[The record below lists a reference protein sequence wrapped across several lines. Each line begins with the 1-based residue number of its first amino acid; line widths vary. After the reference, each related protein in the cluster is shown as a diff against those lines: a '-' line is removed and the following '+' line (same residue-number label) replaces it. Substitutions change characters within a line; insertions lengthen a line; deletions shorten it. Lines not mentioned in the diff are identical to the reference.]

1 MEKRCPHC
9 TLLSDAMSELSA
21 SHRGMQERAL
31 TAEARLELQRQL
43 HADNTADLHAR
54 HTILKERAVSMAA
67 WAQQH
72 RLASRKHAEK
82 LGALEEAHGRL
93 KDEHAALKE
102 AHQRLT
108 ERHDGLGKDF
118 AKLAERH
125 VSALR
130 TLDALERSHRL
141 AAEKSEERHRSL
153 VNEISRLEQKGPR
166 VA

>member
-1 MEKRCPHC
+1 MDRCPHC
-9 TLLSDAMSELSA
+9 KSLAAAIDALSR
-21 SHRGMQERAL
+21 SHKEQANA
-31 TAEARLELQRQL
+31 AESRLELQRQL
-43 HADNTADLHAR
+43 HADSTADLHAR

-153 VNEISRLEQKGPR
+153 VNEISRLEQRGPR